1 MAAEGMP
8 FPWRWDGGTI
18 STNLDGIWGMS
29 VEMIGDNRPTAYTH
43 ALLNTHDI
51 LKLLEDFVMILV
63 GQYDSPFVRRV
74 AIALNHYGIAFERHI
89 LSVFQDFDEM
99 LDINPLGK
107 VPALILPGGGHL
119 YDSRAIIEYL
129 EGTVPTDRRLTLN
142 DGALRRDMLC
152 VEAVGVGLAE
162 KIYERAIEFSRRSP
176 GTQDPVWINRLERQI
191 DRTLEWLEGRLNSDW
206 FVGDE
211 MTRADIAA
219 AVAVTYVVE
228 KLPKHFDDARFP
240 QLAAHRKRCERLP
253 AFSSAAY
260 SASEALATGWRPEAE

>member
-1 MAAEGMP
+1 
-8 FPWRWDGGTI
+8 
-18 STNLDGIWGMS
+18 
-29 VEMIGDNRPTAYTH
+29 
-43 ALLNTHDI
+43 
-51 LKLLEDFVMILV
+51 MILV

-74 AIALNHYGIAFERHI
+74 AIALNHYEVPFERHV

-107 VPALILPGGGHL
+107 VPTLILPGGERL

-129 EGTVPTDRRLTLN
+129 EATVPPERRLTPN
-142 DGALRRDMLC
+142 IEALRRDMLC
-152 VEAVGVGLAE
+152 IEAVGIGLAE

-176 GTQDPVWINRLERQI
+176 GKQDPVWIKRLERQI
-191 DRTLEWLEGRLNSDW
+191 ETTLEWLEERLNSDW
-206 FVGDE
+206 LVGDDL
-211 MTRADIAA
+211 TRADL
-219 AVAVTYVVE
+219 AVAVAATYLVE

-240 QLAAHRKRCERLP
+240 RLEAHRKRCEGLP